1 MFNVFKGALM
11 VLTRKR
17 ELFIWSLAF
26 PILLSTMFMLMFAN
40 LDDATAFDPVAT
52 AVVADA
58 HYDEATAFSSVI
70 DELGEEG
77 DDQLLDIRTFATVD
91 EARNALTAGEVIGIV
106 SVEADGTPKLAVSP
120 NSGGLGVE
128 QIGRTILDTVMNTY
142 VRNADLLASLAA
154 DNPLA
159 LADPD
164 LVEEALTHGNA
175 TVQVSLTHSTPVQ
188 SVRYYY
194 ALLGMAAL
202 FCGQVGMLAIC
213 ETQPNLTPLGARR
226 AIGATSRGKTLVA
239 TLAASW
245 AISFACLLVAFLFIR
260 FVVGVD
266 FAGREGMCVVA
277 IAVAA
282 LFATSLGTLLGS
294 LPKVGFGVKTGL
306 LTGLTCLLSLFAG
319 LYGEPCMD
327 LADQIAREAP
337 VLAAVNPAKVVTD
350 AFYSLYYYDS
360 LVPFAEKAGILL
372 IMTVVLFAVSAL
384 FVRRRRY
391 ASL

>member
-1 MFNVFKGALM
+1 MWNVFKGALA

-17 ELFIWSLAF
+17 ELFVWSLAF

-40 LDDATAFDPVAT
+40 LDSATAFDPVPT

-58 HYDEATAFSSVI
+58 NYDDATAFSSIV
-70 DELGEEG
+70 DELAESG
-77 DDQLLDIRTFATVD
+77 DDQLLDARTYASFD
-91 EARNALTAGEVIGIV
+91 EARAALEAGDVVGII
-106 SVEADGTPKLAVSP
+106 SVDGEGEPRLSVSP
-120 NSGGLGVE
+120 DSGGLGVE
-128 QIGRTILDTVMNTY
+128 QIGRTILDTVLNTY
-142 VRNADLLASLAA
+142 VRNVDLLASIAT

-159 LADPD
+159 LADASV
-164 LVEEALTHGNA
+164 VEDALSHDSA
-175 TVQVSLTHSTPVQ
+175 TVEVSLTHSEPVQ

-213 ETQPNLTPLGARR
+213 ETQPNLTALGARR
-226 AIGATSRGKTLVA
+226 SVGATSRGKTLFA

-245 AISFACLLVAFLFIR
+245 AISFACLLAAFLYIR

-266 FAGREGMCVVA
+266 FAGRELSCVAA

-319 LYGEPCMD
+319 LYGEPCMN

-337 VLAAVNPAKVVTD
+337 LLAAINPAKVVTD

-360 LVPFAEKAGILL
+360 FTPFLEKAGILL
-372 IMTVVLFAVSAL
+372 IMTAVLFAVSAL
-384 FVRRRRY
+384 FVRRQRY

>member
-1 MFNVFKGALM
+1 MFNVFKGALT

-91 EARNALTAGEVIGIV
+91 EARNALTTGEVIGIV

-120 NSGGLGVE
+120 DSGGLGVE

-384 FVRRRRY
+384 FVRRQRY

>member
-1 MFNVFKGALM
+1 MFNVFKGALT

-91 EARNALTAGEVIGIV
+91 EARNALMAGEVIGIV

-120 NSGGLGVE
+120 DSGGLGVE

-384 FVRRRRY
+384 FVRRQRY

>member
-1 MFNVFKGALM
+1 MFNVFKGALT

-120 NSGGLGVE
+120 DSGGLGVE

-306 LTGLTCLLSLFAG
+306 LTGLTCLLSFFAG

-384 FVRRRRY
+384 FVRRQRY

>member
-120 NSGGLGVE
+120 DSGGLGVE

-245 AISFACLLVAFLFIR
+245 AISFARLLVAFLFIR

-384 FVRRRRY
+384 FVRRQRY

>member
-1 MFNVFKGALM
+1 MFNVFKGALT

-58 HYDEATAFSSVI
+58 HYDAATAFSSVI

-120 NSGGLGVE
+120 DSGGLGVE

-306 LTGLTCLLSLFAG
+306 LTGLTCLLSFFAG

-384 FVRRRRY
+384 FVRRQRY

>member
-1 MFNVFKGALM
+1 MFNVFKGALT

-77 DDQLLDIRTFATVD
+77 DDQLLDIRTFTTVD

-120 NSGGLGVE
+120 DSGGLGVE

-384 FVRRRRY
+384 FVRRQRY

>member
-17 ELFIWSLAF
+17 GLFIWSLAF

-384 FVRRRRY
+384 FVRRQRY

>member
-1 MFNVFKGALM
+1 
-11 VLTRKR
+11 
-17 ELFIWSLAF
+17 
-26 PILLSTMFMLMFAN
+26 MLR
-40 LDDATAFDPVAT
+40 VA
-52 AVVADA
+52 
-58 HYDEATAFSSVI
+58 SS
-70 DELGEEG
+70 
-77 DDQLLDIRTFATVD
+77 
-91 EARNALTAGEVIGIV
+91 
-106 SVEADGTPKLAVSP
+106 GT
-120 NSGGLGVE
+120 
-128 QIGRTILDTVMNTY
+128 
-142 VRNADLLASLAA
+142 
-154 DNPLA
+154 
-159 LADPD
+159 
-164 LVEEALTHGNA
+164 
-175 TVQVSLTHSTPVQ
+175 
-188 SVRYYY
+188 VRYYY

-384 FVRRRRY
+384 FVRRQRY

>member
-1 MFNVFKGALM
+1 MFNVFKGALT

-17 ELFIWSLAF
+17 ELFVWSLAF
-26 PILLSTMFMLMFAN
+26 PILLSTMFMLMFSN

-52 AVVADA
+52 AIVADEN
-58 HYDEATAFSSVI
+58 YDEATAFSSVI
-70 DELGEEG
+70 DELAEAG
-77 DDQLLDIRTFATVD
+77 DDQLLEARTFATFD
-91 EARNALTAGEVIGIV
+91 EARAALESGEVVGIV
-106 SVEADGTPKLAVSP
+106 SVDADGEPKLFVSP
-120 NSGGLGVE
+120 DSGGLGVE
-128 QIGRTILDTVMNTY
+128 QIGRTILSTVMNTY
-142 VRNADLLASLAA
+142 VRNADLMASIAQ

-159 LADPD
+159 LADANAI
-164 LVEEALTHGNA
+164 EEALAHNDA
-175 TVQVSLTHSTPVQ
+175 TVEVSLTHSTPVQ

-213 ETQPNLTPLGARR
+213 ETQPNLTALGARR
-226 AIGATSRGKTLVA
+226 AVGATSRGKTLTA
-239 TLAASW
+239 TLGASW
-245 AISFACLLVAFLFIR
+245 AISFVCLLAAFLYIR

-266 FAGREGMCVVA
+266 FAGRELACVAA

-337 VLAAVNPAKVVTD
+337 LLAAVNPAKVVTD

-360 LVPFAEKAGILL
+360 LMPFVEKAGILL
-372 IMTVVLFAVSAL
+372 VMAAVLFAVSAL
-384 FVRRRRY
+384 FVRRQRY

>member
-58 HYDEATAFSSVI
+58 HYDEATAFASVI
-70 DELGEEG
+70 DELGEAG
-77 DDQLLDIRTFATVD
+77 DDQLLDVRTFATVE
-91 EARNALTAGEVIGIV
+91 EARDALAAGEVVGVI
-106 SVEADGTPKLAVSP
+106 SVGADGTPKLAVSP
-120 NSGGLGVE
+120 DSGGLGVE

-142 VRNADLLASLAA
+142 ARNADLLASIAA

-164 LVEEALTHGNA
+164 LVEDALAHGEA

-245 AISFACLLVAFLFIR
+245 AISFVCLLVAFLFIR

-266 FAGREGMCVVA
+266 FAGREGMCVIA

-294 LPKVGFGVKTGL
+294 LPKIGFGVKTGL

-360 LVPFAEKAGILL
+360 LVPFAEKAGILF
-372 IMTVVLFAVSAL
+372 IMTVALFAVSAL
-384 FVRRRRY
+384 FVRRQRY

>member
-106 SVEADGTPKLAVSP
+106 SVEAGGTPKLAVSP
-120 NSGGLGVE
+120 DSGGLGVE

-384 FVRRRRY
+384 FVRRQRY

>member
-120 NSGGLGVE
+120 DSGGLGVE

-384 FVRRRRY
+384 FVRRQRY

>member
-77 DDQLLDIRTFATVD
+77 DDQLLDIRTFTTVD

-120 NSGGLGVE
+120 DSGGLGVE

-372 IMTVVLFAVSAL
+372 VMTVVLFAVSAL
-384 FVRRRRY
+384 FVRRQRY

>member
-40 LDDATAFDPVAT
+40 LDDVTAFDPVAT

-384 FVRRRRY
+384 FVRRQRY

>member
-372 IMTVVLFAVSAL
+372 IMAVVLFAVSAL
-384 FVRRRRY
+384 FVRRQRY

>member
-384 FVRRRRY
+384 FVRRQRY

>member
-91 EARNALTAGEVIGIV
+91 EARNALMAGEVIGIV

-120 NSGGLGVE
+120 DSGGLGVE

-384 FVRRRRY
+384 FVRRQRY

>member
-1 MFNVFKGALM
+1 MFNVFKGALT

-120 NSGGLGVE
+120 DSGGLGVE

-226 AIGATSRGKTLVA
+226 AIGATSHGKTLVA

-384 FVRRRRY
+384 FVRRQRY